1 MATADGFAGRL
12 EQRDW
17 LSLAGWLLA
26 SFAPGL
32 SGALFQPGTWY
43 GQLAKPPL
51 TPPGA
56 AIGTVWLML
65 YALMGIAV
73 WLVWRQRGFGGAATA
88 LTFFI
93 AQLVANAAWSWL
105 FFGLRLPLAALLE
118 LVILWLLVLGTLVL
132 FWRIRPLAGI
142 LLLPYL
148 AWISFAAY
156 LNLGVWWLNR

>member
-1 MATADGFAGRL
+1 MATADSFAGRL
-12 EQRDW
+12 EQRGW
-17 LSLAGWLLA
+17 LSLAGWLLV

-32 SGALFQPGTWY
+32 SGTLFQPGAWY
-43 GQLAKPPL
+43 TQLAKPPL
-51 TPPGA
+51 TPPGTV
-56 AIGTVWLML
+56 IGTVWLML
-65 YALMGIAV
+65 YALMGVAV
-73 WLVWRQRGFGGAATA
+73 WLVWRQRGFSGAATA

-93 AQLVANAAWSWL
+93 VQLAANAVWSWL
-105 FFGLRLPLAALLE
+105 FFGLQLPLAALLE

-148 AWISFAAY
+148 AWTSFAAY